1 MVWLEENHKMKSK
14 MKTVLI
20 GLGRIGQLLE
30 KDPFRKKPCTHAGVL
45 LSEFGLNRFE
55 FALGVDISP
64 ERIQTFSNETGCM
77 SIDLPSF
84 QNLSK
89 KEIQSFDLAII
100 ATPSITHESLASFCL
115 EKGIRHLLIEKPVAL
130 SKKGGEKLEELRKK
144 KRAKVWINHERRY
157 HPSYQWVKQILETKK
172 FGSICSVRASV
183 FTSAKNPGI
192 AFQKQGGGPL
202 LHDGT
207 HALDLIHWILG
218 PCSVVSAK
226 MERPVKKGIET
237 RAFAIL
243 ESKDGV
249 PILLDVSG
257 GRDYFQF
264 ELDIHTESHR
274 MILSN
279 DGFLFYESQTSKLY
293 SGFRSLHPFIPSGF
307 PNPETSNAFLGI
319 YEEIYGVYSKKTKRQ
334 EGTLFD
340 NIEILEMIES
350 IYRRKK

>member
-1 MVWLEENHKMKSK
+1 

-45 LSEFGLNRFE
+45 LSKFGRMRFDLT
-55 FALGVDISP
+55 LGVDISQD
-64 ERIQTFSNETGCM
+64 RMQNFSIETGFPSM
-77 SIDLPSF
+77 DLGSF

-89 KEIQSFDLAII
+89 KELQTYNLAII
-100 ATPSITHESLASFCL
+100 ATPSNTHEDLARFCL
-115 EKGIRHLLIEKPVAL
+115 ENRIRHILIEKPVAL
-130 SKKGGEKLEELRKK
+130 SKRGAAQLENLRKK
-144 KRAKVWINHERRY
+144 QKAKIWINHERRY
-157 HPSYQWVKQILETKK
+157 HPSYQWVKQALSRKQ
-172 FGSICSVRASV
+172 FGSIRSIRASV
-183 FTSAKNPGI
+183 FTSARNPGI

-207 HALDLIHWILG
+207 HALDLIHWICG
-218 PCSVVSAK
+218 SCSVMTAK
-226 MERPVKKGIET
+226 IDRPHKNGIET
-237 RAFAIL
+237 RAYALL
-243 ESKDGV
+243 ESKERI

-257 GRDYFQF
+257 GREYFQF
-264 ELDIHTESHR
+264 ELDIHTDSHR

-279 DGFLFYESQTSKLY
+279 DGFVFYESQTSKLY
-293 SGFRSLHPFIPSGF
+293 SGFQSLHPFLPSEF

-319 YEEIYGVYSKKTKRQ
+319 YKEIYDVYAKKTKHQ

-340 NIEILEMIES
+340 NIQILEMIES